1 MVITQQTFWASN
13 AYMHGDKAAATD
25 TTKAARI
32 GAHRQTFGAFGHGST
47 AKFAARMSEPI
58 PGKTL

>member
-1 MVITQQTFWASN
+1 MQ
-13 AYMHGDKAAATD
+13 GGKAAATD

-32 GAHRQTFGAFGHGST
+32 GVHRQTFGAFGHGST
-47 AKFAARMSEPI
+47 AKFVARMFAPI